1 MPHAFEYF
9 CLLSFFAEQNY
20 NIFTSGSPLSKLL
33 PAEPEYLVPDLEP
46 DDEADAGEGEA
57 SELEDWPRARERW
70 GYGPQVADL
79 DEDPMHEEELADPP
93 V

>member
-46 DDEADAGEGEA
+46 DDEADAGEGEV
-57 SELEDWPRARERW
+57 SELED
-70 GYGPQVADL
+70 QVADL